1 MKYEGETFSREMV
14 VRGSLERLIPVLMT
28 ATCATLG
35 LLPIALSA
43 GQPGKEILQPMAIV
57 MLAGLVSSTFLVLF
71 YTPAFFWHWC
81 GPIVPKL
88 IRDSSEN
95 RVNSKDPDM
104 QNEQGFS

>member
-1 MKYEGETFSREMV
+1 
-14 VRGSLERLIPVLMT
+14 
-28 ATCATLG
+28 
-35 LLPIALSA
+35 
-43 GQPGKEILQPMAIV
+43 MAIV